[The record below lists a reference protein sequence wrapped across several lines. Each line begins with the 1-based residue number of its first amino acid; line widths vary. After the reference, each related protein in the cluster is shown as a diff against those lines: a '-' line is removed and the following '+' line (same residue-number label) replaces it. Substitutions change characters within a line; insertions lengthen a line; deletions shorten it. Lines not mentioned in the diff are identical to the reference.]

1 MNVLLH
7 VQHLLGIGHDRR
19 IAAITRALVASGAA
33 ITVIRGGFPVPGS
46 DFGAAKVIQLPATR
60 ATDATFKTLVDEN
73 DRPIDE
79 AWRERRS
86 AATLEAFRTARPDRL
101 IVESF
106 PFARGAFR
114 FELIPLMEAAREAGC
129 PVLVSVRDILV
140 AKGRPGWAEGV
151 AATVERLVD
160 RVMVHGDPDLVP
172 FAATFPL
179 ADRIADK
186 IAYTGVVAPP
196 PPVDDGGSDGRD
208 EVIVSMGGGGYA
220 LPLARVAI
228 AARPLTTHARAT
240 WRILVG
246 PMTGEAAFAELR
258 DQAPVGVIVERARRD
273 FPLLLA
279 RCRLSISLAGYNT
292 TLDVLRAGCRAVLV
306 PASEEGETE
315 QAIRARLLAERGVVA
330 VVDGSRLSPERL
342 AAAVRAAPDP
352 ARLRLRDDG
361 AREAAR
367 IIRETTRT

>member
-1 MNVLLH
+1 VNVLLH

-19 IAAITRALVASGAA
+19 IAAIARSLASTGAA
-33 ITVIRGGFPVPGS
+33 VTVIRGGFPVPGS
-46 DFGAAKVIQLPATR
+46 DFGRARVAQLPPVR

-79 AWRERRS
+79 TWRERRRR
-86 AATLEAFRTARPDRL
+86 ATLEAFRVVRPDRL
-101 IVESF
+101 VVESF

-114 FELIPLMEAAREAGC
+114 FELIPLMEAARTAGC

-140 AKGRPGWAEGV
+140 AKDRPGWAEE
-151 AATVERLVD
+151 AAEIVERSVD

-172 FAATFPL
+172 FGATFPL
-179 ADRIADK
+179 ADRIADR

-196 PPVDDGGSDGRD
+196 PPIDDGGNDGRD
-208 EVIVSMGGGGYA
+208 EVVVSMGGGGYA
-220 LPLARVAI
+220 LPLARIAI
-228 AARPLTTHARAT
+228 EARPLTSHARAT

-246 PMTGEAAFAELR
+246 PMVGEAAFAELR
-258 DQAPVGVIVERARRD
+258 AAAPDGVIVERARRD

-330 VVDGSRLSPERL
+330 TVDGAELSPADL
-342 AAAVRAAPDP
+342 AGAIEAAPDP
-352 ARLRLRDDG
+352 VRLRLRDDG
-361 AREAAR
+361 AREAAL
-367 IIRETTRT
+367 IILGPPRT